1 MDTPTLINANS
12 VAPAPAPAVN
22 VAKPSPVSGK
32 SAEQPSSGNSS
43 GLKLDYPR
51 EPQLSVRE
59 VAAEAAEGKSNS
71 LKTLES
77 VSASIDEAVEVLN
90 EALSRKHTSAVI
102 RRDEQLNRF
111 LVTIKDKE
119 SGEVVREIP
128 SEALLKFARNLQELR
143 GILFDETL

>member
-1 MDTPTLINANS
+1 MDTPTLSNANS
-12 VAPAPAPAVN
+12 GAPAPAVT

-51 EPQLSVRE
+51 EPQLSVSE
-59 VAAEAAEGKSNS
+59 VAAKAAEGKSNS

>member
-1 MDTPTLINANS
+1 MDTSATSPNA
-12 VAPAPAPAVN
+12 VAPAPTVPVARHAVG
-22 VAKPSPVSGK
+22 SGK
-32 SAEQPSSGNSS
+32 SPEQGSSGNTA
-43 GLKLDYPR
+43 GPRLDFPK
-51 EPQLSVRE
+51 EPQLSIRE
-59 VAAEAAEGKSNS
+59 VAAEVAEGRLNS
-71 LKTLES
+71 LSALES

>member
-1 MDTPTLINANS
+1 MDTPTTSPNA
-12 VAPAPAPAVN
+12 VTPAPGLIAARHSASPA
-22 VAKPSPVSGK
+22 K
-32 SAEQPSSGNSS
+32 STEQASSGNSA
-43 GLKLDYPR
+43 GPRLEYPR
-51 EPQLSVRE
+51 EPQLSIRE
-59 VAAEAAEGKSNS
+59 VAAEVAEGKENS
-71 LKTLES
+71 LNALES

>member
-1 MDTPTLINANS
+1 MDTPTTSPNT
-12 VAPAPAPAVN
+12 VTPAPAMTVARHSASPA
-22 VAKPSPVSGK
+22 K
-32 SAEQPSSGNSS
+32 STEQASSGNSA
-43 GLKLDYPR
+43 GPRIEYPS
-51 EPQLSVRE
+51 EPQLSIQE
-59 VAAEAAEGKSNS
+59 VAAEVAEGKENS
-71 LKTLES
+71 LHALES

-128 SEALLKFARNLQELR
+128 SDALLKFARNLQELR

>member
-12 VAPAPAPAVN
+12 GAPAPSVTA
-22 VAKPSPVSGK
+22 AKPGPAAARSL
-32 SAEQPSSGNSS
+32 EQPSSGASS
-43 GLKLDYPR
+43 GLKLDYPK